1 MDNVYKH
8 ITSRRAERHW
18 HKSASCSFIRISS
31 VLVHF
36 WQIGTGIKSIWVP
49 LREPE
54 LLFFL
59 QHIKTNVDIT
69 KRDKKDRDSSFVTR
83 SAALPKDLVSVT
95 ELQSRFF
102 WSFGFVS
109 AQGSFPYPLGHAC
122 GGSYLC
128 INSLNCLKLVSGSLP
143 CTSFRYRHDPH
154 HHHTWALL
162 SGVIPDTSWWGRE
175 VLLSLFWDRE
185 LRYWWLKITK
195 GIFSRTVTWNRVPAL
210 APALQGLCHWII
222 LLLST
227 PPVF

>member
-1 MDNVYKH
+1 MRGTMCTSTSPPGEQRDTDTKVLHVHLFESAVYLFISGKQAWV
-8 ITSRRAERHW
+8 S
-18 HKSASCSFIRISS
+18 KASESHS
-31 VLVHF
+31 
-36 WQIGTGIKSIWVP
+36 
-49 LREPE
+49 REPE

-59 QHIKTNVDIT
+59 QHIKTNVDII
-69 KRDKKDRDSSFVTR
+69 KRDKKDRDSSFVTQ

-109 AQGSFPYPLGHAC
+109 VQGSFPYPLGHAC

-154 HHHTWALL
+154 HHHTWALF

-185 LRYWWLKITK
+185 LRY
-195 GIFSRTVTWNRVPAL
+195 
-210 APALQGLCHWII
+210 
-222 LLLST
+222 
-227 PPVF
+227 